1 MTRVIITE
9 FMDESEVSRLSSH
22 HEVLYNP
29 DLHSNINSLLDSIT
43 DTQAL
48 IIRNKTLV
56 NRELIDASK
65 DLRVIGRLGVG
76 LDNIDTTYCREKGIS
91 IVIAD
96 GANTDSVAEYVVT
109 GLLVLFRGIMD
120 STSRIINGEWP
131 RGDFIGTEVKG
142 KTLGIVGLGSI
153 GRAVAQKVKLL
164 GMRVVGTDVNIEK
177 DDPVWGEFNVQYRE
191 FSDLVRISDAI
202 TMHVP
207 LNNDTKGL
215 FDDYALQNMRKGAI
229 LINTSRGGIVDEDAL
244 VKYLKNGHLGGAMLD
259 VFESEPLTESRPF
272 AGLPNL
278 ILTPHIAGL
287 TVESNIRVSQ
297 SISDKILDFLIS
309 GKKE

>member
-191 FSDLVRISDAI
+191 FSDLVRISNAV

-278 ILTPHIAGL
+278 ILTPHIAGV
-287 TVESNIRVSQ
+287 TVESNRRVSCMIVDQ
-297 SISDKILDFLIS
+297 VIEHLK
-309 GKKE
+309 

>member
-91 IVIAD
+91 IVIAN

-278 ILTPHIAGL
+278 ILTPHIAGV
-287 TVESNIRVSQ
+287 TVESNRRVSCMIVDQ
-297 SISDKILDFLIS
+297 VMEHLK
-309 GKKE
+309 

>member
-91 IVIAD
+91 IVIAN

-278 ILTPHIAGL
+278 ILTPHIAGV
-287 TVESNIRVSQ
+287 TVESNRRVSCMIVDQ
-297 SISDKILDFLIS
+297 VMEYLK
-309 GKKE
+309 

>member
-177 DDPVWGEFNVQYRE
+177 DDPVWREFNVQYRE

-278 ILTPHIAGL
+278 ILTPHIAGV
-287 TVESNIRVSQ
+287 TVESNRRVSCMIVDQ
-297 SISDKILDFLIS
+297 VIEHLK
-309 GKKE
+309 

>member
-131 RGDFIGTEVKG
+131 RGDFIGTEVKD

-177 DDPVWGEFNVQYRE
+177 DNPVWGEFNVQYRE

-278 ILTPHIAGL
+278 ILTPHIAGV
-287 TVESNIRVSQ
+287 TVESNRRVSCMIVDQ
-297 SISDKILDFLIS
+297 VIEHLK
-309 GKKE
+309 

>member
-76 LDNIDTTYCREKGIS
+76 LDNIDAAYCREKGIP

-177 DDPVWGEFNVQYRE
+177 DDPVWREFNVQYRE

-278 ILTPHIAGL
+278 ILTPHIAGV
-287 TVESNIRVSQ
+287 TVESNRRVSCMIVDQ
-297 SISDKILDFLIS
+297 VMEHLK
-309 GKKE
+309 

>member
-131 RGDFIGTEVKG
+131 RGDFIGTEVKD

-177 DDPVWGEFNVQYRE
+177 EDPVWREFNVQYRE

-278 ILTPHIAGL
+278 ILTPHIAGV
-287 TVESNIRVSQ
+287 TVESNRRVSCMIVDQ
-297 SISDKILDFLIS
+297 VIEHLK
-309 GKKE
+309 

>member
-9 FMDESEVSRLSSH
+9 FMDESEVLRLSSH

-131 RGDFIGTEVKG
+131 RGDFIGTEVKD

-177 DDPVWGEFNVQYRE
+177 DDPVWREFNVQYRE

-278 ILTPHIAGL
+278 ILTPHIAGV
-287 TVESNIRVSQ
+287 TVESNRRVSCMIDDQ
-297 SISDKILDFLIS
+297 VIEHLK
-309 GKKE
+309 

>member
-177 DDPVWGEFNVQYRE
+177 DDPVWREFNVQYRE

-278 ILTPHIAGL
+278 ILTPHIAGV
-287 TVESNIRVSQ
+287 TVESNRRVSCMIVDQ
-297 SISDKILDFLIS
+297 VMEYLK
-309 GKKE
+309 

>member
-153 GRAVAQKVKLL
+153 GRAVAQKVKFL

-207 LNNDTKGL
+207 LNNDTKCL

-278 ILTPHIAGL
+278 ILTPHIAGV
-287 TVESNIRVSQ
+287 TVESNRRVSCMIVDQ
-297 SISDKILDFLIS
+297 VMEHLK
-309 GKKE
+309 

>member
-1 MTRVIITE
+1 MARVIITE

-278 ILTPHIAGL
+278 ILTPHIAGV
-287 TVESNIRVSQ
+287 TVESNRRVSCMIVDQ
-297 SISDKILDFLIS
+297 VMEHLK
-309 GKKE
+309 

>member
-153 GRAVAQKVKLL
+153 GRAVAQKVKLP

-278 ILTPHIAGL
+278 ILTPHIAGV
-287 TVESNIRVSQ
+287 TVESNRRVSCMIVDQ
-297 SISDKILDFLIS
+297 VMEHLK
-309 GKKE
+309 

>member
-278 ILTPHIAGL
+278 ILTPHIAGV
-287 TVESNIRVSQ
+287 TVESNRRVSCMIVDQ
-297 SISDKILDFLIS
+297 VIEHLK
-309 GKKE
+309 

>member
-131 RGDFIGTEVKG
+131 RGDFIGTEVKD

-177 DDPVWGEFNVQYRE
+177 DDPVWREFNVQYRE

-229 LINTSRGGIVDEDAL
+229 LNNTSRGGIVDEDAL

-278 ILTPHIAGL
+278 ILTPHIAGV
-287 TVESNIRVSQ
+287 TVESNRRVSCMIVDQ
-297 SISDKILDFLIS
+297 VIEHLK
-309 GKKE
+309 